1 MSLLVFVV
9 VLAVSGI
16 MLNHGDSLG
25 LDRRFVNWSWV
36 LDAYGVEMPALSAS
50 YADEGHRATLVG
62 ERLFVDGHDVEQRM
76 SALAGFAVLDPLV
89 FAAGEKSVRVLTVE
103 GDLVEVIELAGL
115 PGPIEQVG
123 RAGGRA
129 VLRSGDTV
137 LRSDEDIAV
146 FEPWSDPL
154 PDDILWS
161 VATPPGADE
170 LASLERAYR
179 GRGLSLERVLLDLHS
194 GRIVGLAG
202 TLFMDLVGIFLIVL
216 GISGLVISKS
226 RSRNG
231 IVARTNSAER
241 DN

>member
-50 YADEGHRATLVG
+50 HADEGHRATLVG
-62 ERLFVDGHDVEQRM
+62 ERLFIDGHDVEQRM

-89 FAAGEKSVRVLTVE
+89 FAAGEKSIRVLTVE

-123 RAGGRA
+123 RTGGRA

-137 LRSDEDIAV
+137 LRSDQDIAV

-170 LASLERAYR
+170 LTALERAYR
-179 GRGLSLERVLLDLHS
+179 GRGLSVERVLLDLHS

-202 TLFMDLVGIFLIVL
+202 TLLMDLVGIFLIVL

-231 IVARTNSAER
+231 IGARTNGAGR